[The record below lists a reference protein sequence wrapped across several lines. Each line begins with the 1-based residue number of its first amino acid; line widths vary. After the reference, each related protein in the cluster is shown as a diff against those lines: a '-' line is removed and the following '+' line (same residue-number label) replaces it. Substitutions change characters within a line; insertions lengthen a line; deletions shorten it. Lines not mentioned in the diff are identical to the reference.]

1 MTDRSSTPPVSPGDV
16 LAGKYRVERVIGA
29 GGMGVV
35 VQATHL
41 ELDERVAM
49 KFLLPHAVE
58 NAEAATRFVREAR
71 AAVKIKSEH
80 VARVTDVGRLENGAP
95 YIVMEFLQGSDLAA
109 VLTRGPLSIEDA
121 VDFLLQASDAMAEAH
136 AAGIVHRDLKP
147 SNLFMSMRSDGTPII
162 KVLDFGISKVNVPD
176 TSEAGL
182 TRTTTIMG
190 SPFYMSPEQ
199 MRSSKDVDHRT
210 DIWSLGVILYE
221 LLTASQP
228 FNGETLPQLVASI
241 LSEPPQSLRAKRPEV
256 PPDLEAVVLHCLEK
270 DRNQRY
276 PSVGALAQA
285 LVNFASRRS
294 RHTAERIIRLSGLD
308 LPPGSVSPRLTG
320 GGSAYPGSTGAEPGN
335 TAPGART
342 NTAWTDTNRGTPQG
356 RAAAFVLGGAAIV
369 ALLGAGAFFALR
381 TPAEASS
388 ESAPSASPAGPQA
401 PAALAPAKPPEI
413 APVLPS
419 VEPARPAPP
428 AAEPSA
434 SAARPANHRPAPART
449 ASPPSA
455 APSPAAPAPAAP
467 APAPRPVTT
476 KSPLSMEVK

>member
-1 MTDRSSTPPVSPGDV
+1 MNDRASLPPVSPGDV

-49 KFLLPHAVE
+49 KFLLPHAIE

-95 YIVMEFLQGSDLAA
+95 YIVMEFLQGSDLAV
-109 VLTRGPLSIEDA
+109 VLGRGPLPVEDA
-121 VDFLLQASDAMAEAH
+121 VDFLLQAADAMAEAH

-176 TSEAGL
+176 TSDAGL

-210 DIWSLGVILYE
+210 DVWSLGVILYE

-228 FNGETLPQLVASI
+228 FTGETLPQLVASI
-241 LSEPPQSLRAKRPEV
+241 LSEPPQPLRAKRPEV

-276 PSVGALAQA
+276 QSVGALAQA

-308 LPPGSVSPRLTG
+308 LPPGSASPRLG
-320 GGSAYPGSTGAEPGN
+320 ASGSYSGASGAEPAN
-335 TAPGART
+335 TSPGART
-342 NTAWTDTNRGTPQG
+342 NTAWTDTNRGSPQG
-356 RAAAFVLGGAAIV
+356 RTAAFVLGGVALV
-369 ALLGAGAFFALR
+369 ALLGGGAFFALR
-381 TPAEASS
+381 SPADASGEPGASATPVATQ
-388 ESAPSASPAGPQA
+388 APPGPVPASP
-401 PAALAPAKPPEI
+401 PPEI
-413 APVLPS
+413 APVVPP
-419 VEPARPAPP
+419 VE
-428 AAEPSA
+428 S
-434 SAARPANHRPAPART
+434 
-449 ASPPSA
+449 
-455 APSPAAPAPAAP
+455 APAAP
-467 APAPRPVTT
+467 GEATSSAVSPPPSAKPTAQRPPTPRPASPAGSGAAPPAPAPPPRPAST
-476 KSPLSMEVK
+476 KSPLSIELK